1 MAATQNSTILGNKA
15 YDFIK
20 SAILNMDLRPGQPL
34 VDSALAQRVQ
44 VSRTPVREALRRLQT
59 EGLVVRGPRKGWRVC
74 SLSRED
80 IEQIFDLKESLEG
93 LAARRAA
100 QRITQQCAEQLLQI
114 VKRMEE
120 ASQTADRQ
128 TWMALDAQYHEII
141 FRVVGNERL
150 RQIVGNLNDQ
160 WHRLRVGHLAV
171 EGRVQRASQ
180 EHRWIAEAIAAHDQ
194 DRAEAM
200 MQQHLRNLKDSLVS
214 VLENLVFPLVGNQV

>member
-1 MAATQNSTILGNKA
+1 MATTKDSTALANKA
-15 YDFIK
+15 YDFVK
-20 SAILNMDLRPGQPL
+20 AAILNMELRPGQPL
-34 VDSALAQRVQ
+34 VDSDLARRVQ

-59 EGLVVRGPRKGWRVC
+59 EGLVVRGPHKGWRAC

-80 IEQIFDLKESLEG
+80 IDQIFDLKESLEG

-100 QRITQQCAEQLLQI
+100 QRIDLQNAEQLLQ
-114 VKRMEE
+114 VVERMEE
-120 ASQTADRQ
+120 ASQSADRQ

-141 FRVVGNERL
+141 FQVVGNERL
-150 RQIVGNLNDQ
+150 RQIVSNLNDQ

-171 EGRVQRASQ
+171 EGRIQRAAQ

-194 DRAEAM
+194 DQAEAR

-214 VLENLVFPLVGNQV
+214 LLENLVFPLVGNQV